1 MSYRLSI
8 FQITKWLRWVIA
20 VQVLAPLELA
30 AGVTLGV
37 GVRLQDPDGE
47 PPLVVLAASSLQ
59 DVLPAV
65 ARVWEKAGGIGVRFS
80 FDATSRLAPQIF
92 RGVPADVFISADGEW
107 MKWLEERGSVDS
119 TVVFPL
125 VTNELVFVV
134 PESTRSVPGAPAELE
149 SPEFEI
155 LALAGDNV
163 PAGRYARIALERAGA
178 WDGVASKVIRGG
190 SVRGALEWV
199 ATGEADGGV
208 VYRTDALTEHRVRVA
223 FSLGGEGYPEV
234 VYPGALTAQARN
246 PELARDFLAFLR
258 GPEAMAIFGDAGF
271 GRADS
276 GRTVIQVPS
285 SLVNPWSAVRLSLVV
300 ALGAVILGLIPAVG
314 VGWMLARRDFFGK
327 SFVSLF
333 FMAPL
338 VVPPVVTGFLVL
350 SVLGRGS
357 FIGGM
362 LDSIGLPVPFTLL
375 GAVVA
380 ALVVGFPLYTMAIR
394 SSFDTIERR
403 FEEVSWT
410 LGAPPGL
417 TFRRISL
424 PLALPGIAAG
434 AVLAF
439 ARALGE
445 FGATIVLAGNMEGET
460 RTIALAI
467 YALLESPS
475 GRGVMWTLIIASVT
489 LSLIALLG
497 FETLVRRQR
506 RRLEDHL
513 GH

>member
-1 MSYRLSI
+1 MTL
-8 FQITKWLRWVIA
+8 
-20 VQVLAPLELA
+20 QVLVPPGLVAEVA
-30 AGVTLGV
+30 F
-37 GVRLQDPDGE
+37 GVRAGFQDPNGE

-59 DVLPAV
+59 DVLPV
-65 ARVWEKAGGIGVRFS
+65 AARAWERNGGTDVRLS

-92 RGVPADVFISADGEW
+92 RGAPADVFISADGEW
-107 MKWLEERGSVDS
+107 MRWLEERGSVKPG
-119 TVVFPL
+119 TVLPL
-125 VTNELVFVV
+125 VTNQLVFVV
-134 PESTRSVPGAPAELE
+134 PWGTRNPPGTPAELE
-149 SPEFEI
+149 WSEFEN
-155 LALAGDNV
+155 LALAGEDV
-163 PAGRYARIALERAGA
+163 PAGRYARMALEMAGV
-178 WDGVASKVIRGG
+178 WDGLASRVIRGG

-199 ATGEADGGV
+199 AAGEADAGV
-208 VYRTDALTEHRVRVA
+208 VYRTDALAEPRVRVA

-234 VYPGALTAQARN
+234 VYPGALLAQTQN
-246 PELARDFLAFLR
+246 PELAQEFLAFLQ
-258 GPEAMAIFGDAGF
+258 GSEAMAIFTDAGF

-276 GRTVIQVPS
+276 DFAVMQVPS
-285 SLVNPWSAVRLSLVV
+285 SVVDPWSAVRLSLVV

-314 VGWMLARRDFFGK
+314 AGWMLARRDFFGK
-327 SFVSLF
+327 SFVSMLL
-333 FMAPL
+333 MAPL
-338 VVPPVVTGFLVL
+338 VVPPVVTGFLIL

-357 FIGGM
+357 PIGGI
-362 LDSIGLPVPFTLL
+362 LDSLGLPVPFTLL

-394 SSFDTIERR
+394 GAFDTVDRR

-410 LGAPPGL
+410 LGASRGL

-475 GRGVMWTLIIASVT
+475 GRGAMWILVIGSVT

-497 FETLVRRQR
+497 FETLLRRQR
-506 RRLEDHL
+506 RRLEDH
-513 GH
+513 HVQ